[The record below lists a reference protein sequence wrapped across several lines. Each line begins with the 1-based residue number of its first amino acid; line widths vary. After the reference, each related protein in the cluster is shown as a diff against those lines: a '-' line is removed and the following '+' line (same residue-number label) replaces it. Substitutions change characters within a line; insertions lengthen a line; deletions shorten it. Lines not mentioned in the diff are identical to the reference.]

1 MASVAMMR
9 VSHCRVTRIKGHVHK
24 CHKGL
29 GNRHSL
35 WMRDAHR
42 GMNSSIQRKC
52 TGSDSNACTLHEAM
66 SEISAEIRQGIVAVG
81 SGDLVAAFLEHVATR
96 DDIGDVK
103 FAPTSLS
110 VESELKMLGLPRVS
124 ELGKVDVFV
133 DQADHVHVVDGEVS
147 YIVGTGENGP
157 QVGQPDIPLVQ
168 RVAGSAPRVILLTHQ
183 RQGDITSTRLSGQ
196 LPILIEGDELEWE
209 EYAEE
214 IDDIFLGD
222 GEITRRSNSEDA
234 NTRGMPDPVITSD
247 GNMILDVAFYKDL
260 RLYGQS
266 VPYSDIARAVEGVDG
281 VVVTGLVQCQT
292 QDKESITVHQIHTDD
307 ATTCILQTTRVV

>member
-1 MASVAMMR
+1 MASAGVMR
-9 VSHCRVTRIKGHVHK
+9 ISQGHVHTS
-24 CHKGL
+24 HKGL

-35 WMRDAHR
+35 WVRDAHR
-42 GMNSSIQRKC
+42 GLYSTIQRQC
-52 TGSDSNACTLHEAM
+52 TGSDSNPCTLQEAM

-81 SGDLVAAFLEHVATR
+81 SGDLVAAFLEHMAER
-96 DDIGDVK
+96 NDIGDVR

-110 VESELKMLGLPRVS
+110 VESELKMLGLPRAS
-124 ELGKVDVFV
+124 EMEKIDVFV

-168 RVAGSAPRVILLTHQ
+168 RVAGSAPMLVLLTHL
-183 RQGDITSTRLSGQ
+183 QGDITSTRLSGQ

-209 EYAEE
+209 EYAEG

-281 VVVTGLVQCQT
+281 VVVTGLVQCQSR
-292 QDKESITVHQIHTDD
+292 DKESITVHQIHTDD
-307 ATTCILQTTRVV
+307 ATTCILQTTHVV